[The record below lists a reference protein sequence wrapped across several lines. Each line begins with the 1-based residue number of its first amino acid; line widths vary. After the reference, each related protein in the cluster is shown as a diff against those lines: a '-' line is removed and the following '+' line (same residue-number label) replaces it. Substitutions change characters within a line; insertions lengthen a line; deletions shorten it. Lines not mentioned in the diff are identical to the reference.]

1 MCSVAVINN
10 DLVKHSVSRAV
21 PAVVDAAAT
30 LALRALAHVAGDPDL
45 GPRLLDVT
53 GLGVAD
59 LRARAA
65 DPEVLAAVLGF
76 LAAHEP
82 SLVAT
87 ARALDVRPQA
97 LTAALEALQS

>member
-1 MCSVAVINN
+1 MIDK
-10 DLVKHSVSRAV
+10 DLVNCPVAGLTI
-21 PAVVDAAAT
+21 DAAAT
-30 LALRALAHVAGDPDL
+30 LALRALAHVASDAEL

-65 DPEVLAAVLGF
+65 DPALLAEVMAF

-87 ARALDVRPQA
+87 ARALDVRPQS
-97 LTAALEALQS
+97 LTDALEILQA